1 MYFTIP
7 EDKLNEILEKN
18 DTKNKMQKSSSK
30 NLEKFMIKMNA
41 ICSQREKIM
50 SRHVGKMTWVDDII
64 PNFDHNFWKS
74 MGDHKLKAIKL
85 WGLA

>member
-1 MYFTIP
+1 
-7 EDKLNEILEKN
+7 
-18 DTKNKMQKSSSK
+18 
-30 NLEKFMIKMNA
+30 MIKMNA